1 MRIGTSRTP
10 GFIPAATWS
19 TCYWRVGA
27 GVLTYQVAPEF
38 WLATGWVWLFVA
50 LGLLILVL
58 IPGVGRDV
66 NGSQRWLPLG
76 PLTLQPSEFTKI
88 ALVIYLAGYMVR
100 REHEVRNQWQG
111 FLKPMAVL
119 FAATLL
125 LMMEPDFGA
134 TVIVAGSAFGMLF
147 LAGVKLGHFLLVSG
161 GAVAAGVVLIVS
173 APYRLKRLTAYTDP
187 WADPY
192 DTGFQLTQ
200 SLIAF
205 GRGEWLGVGLG
216 NSVQKLFYLPEA
228 HTDFV
233 FSIWAEETG
242 FVGALAVISLFAALI
257 GRIFWAGRNALAAAN
272 PFGAYICYGVALV
285 FTGQA
290 FVNMGVSCGLLP
302 TKGLDPALCQLRR
315 HQPDCLL
322 QHARPGAAYRA
333 RHPRPARG
341 RSDGGAATP
350 GTDDRR
356 RHRRPCLSGA
366 GGGHRADG
374 TWPARGV
381 GGHRQGAG
389 APGGAGGGYNPAL
402 PAGARCARQIHAAQ
416 GAGPMVPAA
425 GLRSRPCGC
434 CTGWRRVAWS
444 AWAAMSPAPQA
455 WRPGCCASRC

>member
-1 MRIGTSRTP
+1 MSAYR
-10 GFIPAATWS
+10 PAPAVASAAPDLALGLLGLALLLVGLVAISSASIEYADWHFQNPWFHTVRHLV
-19 TCYWRVGA
+19 YLLLAVGA
-27 GVLTYQVAPEF
+27 GALVYRVAPEF
-38 WLATGWVWLFVA
+38 WLRTGWVWLFVA

-58 IPGVGRDV
+58 IPGVGHEV

-76 PLTLQPSEFTKI
+76 PLTLQPSEFTKM
-88 ALVIYLAGYMVR
+88 AMVIYLAGYMVR

-161 GAVAAGVVLIVS
+161 GALAAGLVLIVS

-205 GRGEWLGVGLG
+205 GRGEWFGVGLG

-242 FVGALAVISLFAALI
+242 FVGALAVISLFTALI

-272 PFGAYICYGVALV
+272 PFGAYVCYGVALV

-302 TKGLDPALCQLRR
+302 TKGLTLPFVSYGGTSLIVCCSMLALVLRIER
-315 HQPDCLL
+315 DTRAQ
-322 QHARPGAAYRA
+322 ARAK
-333 RHPRPARG
+333 
-341 RSDGGAATP
+341 
-350 GTDDRR
+350 
-356 RHRRPCLSGA
+356 
-366 GGGHRADG
+366 
-374 TWPARGV
+374 
-381 GGHRQGAG
+381 
-389 APGGAGGGYNPAL
+389 
-402 PAGARCARQIHAAQ
+402 
-416 GAGPMVPAA
+416 
-425 GLRSRPCGC
+425 
-434 CTGWRRVAWS
+434 
-444 AWAAMSPAPQA
+444 
-455 WRPGCCASRC
+455 